1 MNGIPATCVHRDGT
15 EHPATQDA
23 DGLYRLCDHARLGW
37 SAPGRQPNGRS
48 VVIAT
53 DHFRRTRC
61 LACPDPIRAGQA
73 LVSTAEGFRHLGCAM
88 TK

>member
-1 MNGIPATCVHRDGT
+1 MT
-15 EHPATQDA
+15 E
-23 DGLYRLCDHARLGW
+23 LLDHAPL
-37 SAPGRQPNGRS
+37 SRS

-53 DHFRRTRC
+53 PAFVRTRC

-73 LVSTAEGFRHLGCAM
+73 LVSTADGFRHLGCAM

>member
-1 MNGIPATCVHRDGT
+1 M
-15 EHPATQDA
+15 
-23 DGLYRLCDHARLGW
+23 
-37 SAPGRQPNGRS
+37 PNGRS

-53 DHFRRTRC
+53 DHLRRTRC